1 MSSPIEK
8 LDAYAYIGEFR
19 MKNFYLFV
27 LILLALACSES
38 SLEPIPPEPPKP
50 LNQYL
55 QISGK
60 YCADPPE
67 EKAFPIKILIVVD
80 QSTSLQCTDS
90 QNRRVRTLSNL
101 VNRLSLQNN
110 VEIGFVGFANWS
122 RLQPFTA
129 NPQEVQTFL
138 DPAQG
143 LGPATD
149 YQGALSSAIQLL
161 EADMIKSGP
170 ALRARS
176 KYVVI
181 FMSDGSPEPK
191 CRLGCEDDS
200 TKCTDGI
207 DNDGD
212 ALIDN
217 ADEDCMD
224 VDDNSLRPDNLYGVC
239 NTDSEI
245 PEGIYV
251 DMSGRCPAYNQPEQI
266 EKKIEDLRTLE
277 KLYGVGDL
285 VMHTILLSS
294 PQMVIESV
302 CPMASESFGYN
313 TDLARD
319 LLGRMALAG
328 GGSFRDVNLES
339 EDQNYLDFDY
349 GSLKSPYLLREL
361 IAYNDHRIAD
371 ENAYWGA
378 IADSDGDGLSDA
390 LEFEI
395 KSNPNLKD
403 SDFKQEVGITRV
415 DGYSDG
421 FEQQQKLNGFDPTDI
436 NLPAQKCQTPVDRD
450 GDGLN
455 DCEENFLGTDPLN
468 EDSDGDFILDGLE
481 FRNGLNPL
489 IRDGEEDLDFDGV
502 LNRMEI
508 KTNLNPK
515 VPEQRKDQIRVKYQI
530 EEKGISLIPQKE
542 SQNLEERSCYAFQI
556 NDVPLVPTRNQSNP
570 KQNGDNRILIYG
582 LSQPLNLND
591 AQAKAR
597 IACLD
602 VYFEDETHK
611 YPSAEIKIDDQ
622 AWDALRNELYLL
634 VDQISDCFGVPF
646 VMKKEVESLVST
658 CLKPKTQI
666 GQFLRDQESILNTLS
681 QFFDDLMYL
690 KLPMEA
696 SDLFVP
702 IAGFNPDQD
711 CLSYRGLE
719 EIKNVLK
726 VLAQKCESCDQI
738 DEIKQNSA
746 TNSSNK

>member
-19 MKNFYLFV
+19 MKSFYLFV

-129 NPQEVQTFL
+129 NPQELQTFL

-224 VDDNSLRPDNLYGVC
+224 IDDNSLRPDNLYGVC

-421 FEQQQKLNGFDPTDI
+421 FEQQQRLNGFDPTDL
-436 NLPAQKCQTPVDRD
+436 NLPAQKCQSPVDRD

-508 KTNLNPK
+508 KSNLNPK

-530 EEKGISLIPQKE
+530 EEKGIALIPQKE
-542 SQNLEERSCYAFQI
+542 TQNLEERSCYDFQI
-556 NDVPLVPTRNQSNP
+556 NDVPLVPTRNQSDP

-611 YPSAEIKIDDQ
+611 YPSSEIKIDDQ

-634 VDQISDCFGVPF
+634 VDQISDCFEVPF

-681 QFFDDLMYL
+681 KFFDDLMYL

-702 IAGFNPDQD
+702 IASFDPSQD
-711 CLSYRGLE
+711 CISYRGLV
-719 EIKNVLK
+719 EIKNILK
-726 VLAQKCESCDQI
+726 VLAQKCTSCDQI
-738 DEIKQNSA
+738 DEIKENSA
-746 TNSSNK
+746 SNPSNK